1 MIKLAARMRDTVTFH
16 AVEVFKDALALR
28 NQGHDVISLSVGEP
42 DFTAAPLVVEAANR
56 AAHAGRSGYT
66 APAGLEALREAI
78 AHFYGTHLG
87 AKINPARVI
96 VTNGASGAL
105 SLAAMAVVNPGDEVL
120 MGDPCYPPNRN
131 FISSAGGT
139 TKLIPTSAGN
149 RFQLSAE
156 DINANWGQQTKGAL
170 IASPSNP
177 TGTSLTSEAL
187 DALLKAVSR
196 RDGFV
201 MMDEI
206 YLALSFDSTARSAL
220 TLDDNLIVLNSFSKY
235 FAMTGWRLG
244 WMIVPDHLV
253 DPIEKLAASLV
264 ICAPALSQYAALAC
278 FESESL
284 ALYESRRLELKRRR
298 DFLVPAL
305 KKIGIDVP
313 VMPDG
318 AFYVYADVSQ
328 HSSDSMS
335 FAKELLAN
343 AHIACVP
350 GIDFGPT
357 HASNMVRIAYTNSM
371 EKLEE
376 AVHRL
381 TKYLG

>member
-1 MIKLAARMRDTVTFH
+1 MIKLAARMSETITFH
-16 AVEVFKDALALR
+16 AVEVFKEALALR

-56 AAHAGRSGYT
+56 ATTAGLGGYS
-66 APAGLEALREAI
+66 APAGLAALREAI
-78 AHFYGTHLG
+78 ARFYGSHLG
-87 AKINPARVI
+87 AAVDPSRVI
-96 VTNGASGAL
+96 VTSGASSAL

-139 TKLIPTSAGN
+139 TKLIPTSAEN
-149 RFQLSAE
+149 RFQLSAA
-156 DINANWGQQTKGAL
+156 DVQTHWGSRTTGAL

-177 TGTSLTSEAL
+177 TGTSLTLEAL
-187 DALLKAVSR
+187 DALIKTVH
-196 RDGFV
+196 DKEGFV

-206 YLALSFDSTARSAL
+206 YLALSFDAKPRSAL
-220 TLDDNLIVLNSFSKY
+220 TLDNDLIVLNSFSKY

-264 ICAPALSQYAALAC
+264 SCAPTLSQHAALAC
-278 FESESL
+278 FEPESL
-284 ALYESRRLELKRRR
+284 ALYETRRLELKRRR

-328 HSSDSMS
+328 HAADSME
-335 FAKELLAN
+335 FAKDILAN
-343 AHIACVP
+343 THIACVP

-357 HASNMVRIAYTNSM
+357 HASKMVRIAYTHSM

-381 TKYLG
+381 TKYLA